1 MSGGADAQRRFEMEN
16 NVQTVDAD
24 SIYNF
29 DPEAQKKLRE
39 QKPWTKEWGCPLT
52 LLPPSLS
59 LPLLVVFSLLPFPSQ
74 HASALLLPFLHAF
87 P

>member
-39 QKPWTKEWGCPLT
+39 QKPWTKEWGCPLS
-52 LLPPSLS
+52 LFPPS
-59 LPLLVVFSLLPFPSQ
+59 LPLLVLFSLLPSPSQ
-74 HASALLLPFLHAF
+74 HPSALLLPFSHAF
-87 P
+87 H